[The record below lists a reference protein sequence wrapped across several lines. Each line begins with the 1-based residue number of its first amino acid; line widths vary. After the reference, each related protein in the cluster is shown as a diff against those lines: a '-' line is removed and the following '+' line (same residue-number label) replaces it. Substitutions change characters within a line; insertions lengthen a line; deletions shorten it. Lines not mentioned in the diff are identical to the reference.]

1 MESHFRIDQSGEV
14 DHYIWGNLRP
24 VWEPLNTWDSSC
36 NRPLPK
42 HGLSD
47 LPGYYNTLILKK
59 NMEEM
64 TLTKTLH
71 CHTSYLVLLPSSS
84 ILHCTPFLSSDLLLL
99 SCRSSNL
106 CSKFPQSAL
115 YLYTV
120 ITTDSGTYSSST
132 DPFTFIYD
140 RNTLICNYYIYKFQQ
155 KLLYIQRIEIPNVWS
170 KPRFPF
176 SFI

>member
-24 VWEPLNTWDSSC
+24 VWEPWNTWDSSC
-36 NRPLPK
+36 NQPLPK

-47 LPGYYNTLILKK
+47 LPPGYYNALILMK

-71 CHTSYLVLLPSSS
+71 CHTRYLVLLLSSS

-106 CSKFPQSAL
+106 CSKFLQSAI
-115 YLYTV
+115 YILYTI
-120 ITTDSGTYSSST
+120 ITTNSETYIH
-132 DPFTFIYD
+132 FIQ
-140 RNTLICNYYIYKFQQ
+140 RPYYIYIHTPLQQ
-155 KLLYIQRIEIPNVWS
+155 LLYIE
-170 KPRFPF
+170 
-176 SFI
+176 